1 MTSHTLPSQ
10 AAGLYDPRYEH
21 DACGVG
27 MVARLDNQATH
38 EVVTRALRALENLE
52 HRGASGADPL
62 TGDGAGILMQMPD
75 ELLRA
80 VAGLELPAPGRY
92 GVMMCF
98 LPTDPQ
104 ARARIEALLE
114 RTVEQE
120 GQRLIGWRDVPV
132 CPEHTGATAAAAR
145 PVIRQ
150 LFVGADE
157 NGFDQD
163 AFERKLYVIR
173 RVVEQ
178 AVAASRDAQSG
189 FYVASGSSRTL
200 NYKGMLIS
208 YQLAAFY
215 PDLRDERCK
224 SALGLVH
231 SRFSTNTFPSW
242 ELAHPYRVI
251 CHNGEINTVK
261 GNVNWMRARESDLS
275 SELFGEDL
283 EKILPVVTQGN
294 SDSAT
299 FDNVLELLM
308 LAGRSLP
315 HAVMMMIPEAF
326 RNRSDLPEELKG
338 FYAFHSCLMEPWDGP
353 ASVAFT
359 DGRVVGA
366 TLDRNGLRPGR
377 WVITRD
383 GHVVLGSEI
392 GLLDVPPEDVVRLG
406 RLQPGKLF
414 LVDLEQGRVVDDGEV
429 KHQIATQRPYGE
441 WYTRNAVRFAEMEPS
456 EQVTLSDLPL
466 QRRQRAF
473 GYTQEDLRVL
483 LEPMARDA
491 AEPIGSMGNDLSL
504 AVLSDQAPPLFSYFK
519 QLFAQVTN
527 PPIDPIREEIVMSLS
542 TSLGT
547 ERNLFDETPEH
558 AHKLELD
565 QPILLNRELETLRHI
580 SHDVFSSRTLDITW
594 PVAEGPAGMARAL
607 QQACERAHEAIAQG
621 VNIIILS
628 DRRLGPERAA
638 IPSLLAV
645 SSVHHHL
652 VREGTRLRAG
662 IVLESGEPREVHHF
676 ATLIGYGASAINP
689 YVMLETLDHLV
700 AQGRIARATGSG
712 VGSAMANGDAPA
724 QLTPVEAAN
733 NTVKAIGKGLLKT
746 ISKMGISTIQSYR
759 GAQIFEAVGLEP
771 ALIDRHFTGT
781 ASRIGGVG
789 LEVLATEALER
800 HARAGW
806 AGSSYRPDSLLPVG
820 GVYAWRR
827 DGERH
832 MWNPET
838 IALVQ
843 HAVRSANGNV
853 AAALGGDAQAGSEAR
868 ESPAFQKYREYAAA
882 VNDDAARKATLR
894 GLLRFRTA
902 DSGAGESGIGES
914 ESGVPGRAPIPLEEV
929 EPAKEI
935 VRRFCTGAMSLGS
948 ISREAHET
956 LAIAMNRLG
965 GRSNTGEGGED
976 PARFTP
982 DTNGDRRRSAIK
994 QVASGRFGVTIH
1006 YLVNADELQIK
1017 MAQGAKPG
1025 EGGQLPGHKVDAYI
1039 GSIRHTTPGVGLI
1052 SPPPHH
1058 DIYSIEDLKQ
1068 LIYDLRCANPSAQVS
1083 VKLVSE
1089 VGVGTVAA
1097 GVSKANADRVLIS
1110 GHDGGTGASPLSSI
1124 QAAGIPWEI
1133 GLAETQQTLLLND
1146 LRSRIVVQTDGQ
1158 LKTGRDVVIA
1168 AMLGADEM
1176 GFSTAP
1182 LIATGCIMMRACHLN
1197 TCPVGIAT
1205 QDPELRKRFKGRPE
1219 HVVNFFFFVAEEVR
1233 EILASLGLR
1242 TLDEAIGRV
1251 DLLAAERAIEHWKAR
1266 GVDLT
1271 HILAHIELDEDPA
1284 HPAARHRVEAPPAVL
1299 EDALDWELVERSRAV
1314 IEAGALGADGLVG
1327 DPGLVGSAGLASDAR
1342 LASGD
1347 GLEGGEARVV
1357 RTDAITREGSRR
1369 PRVEIE
1375 LPIRNV
1381 NRCVGGILSSHIARA
1396 CGAKGLPPDSIVVR
1410 MRGSAGQS
1418 FGGWLAPGV
1427 TFELE
1432 GDTNDYTG
1440 KGLSGGVVSVRPPRD
1455 VAPDFV
1461 AQDNVIVG
1469 NTVLYGATAGR
1480 TFFRGLAGERFGV
1493 RNSGAWAVVEGVGDH
1508 GCEYMT
1514 GGRVVVLGPTGRN
1527 FAAGMSGGIAY
1538 VLDEAGAFPARC
1550 NMGMVGFDEISPADA
1565 IELRAMVE
1573 EHEQRTDS
1581 PVARDVLGRFDAL
1594 LAAGAFVK
1602 VMPHDYKRVLAEM
1615 AEAEA
1620 ERAEGVPA

>member
-1 MTSHTLPSQ
+1 MTTHTMQPPK
-10 AAGLYDPRYEH
+10 AVGLYDPRFEH

-27 MVARLDNQATH
+27 MVARLDNTPTH
-38 EVVTRALRALENLE
+38 EVVERGIAALKNLE
-52 HRGASGADPL
+52 HRGASGADPC

-75 ELLRA
+75 ELLRG
-80 VAGLELPAPGRY
+80 VVEFELPPAGRY
-92 GVMMCF
+92 GVLMCF
-98 LPTDPQ
+98 LPREQPRRERLQ
-104 ARARIEALLE
+104 ALLE
-114 RTVEQE
+114 RTVAAE
-120 GQRLIGWRDVPV
+120 GQTVLGWREVPG
-132 CPEHTGATAAAAR
+132 GARSTRARSRAPAVRRSASCSSGGTAEQAA
-145 PVIRQ
+145 
-150 LFVGADE
+150 
-157 NGFDQD
+157 DQD

-173 RVVEQ
+173 RVCELS
-178 AVAASRDAQSG
+178 AEG
-189 FYVASGSSRTL
+189 EGLYVASSSSRTL

-208 YQLAAFY
+208 FQLAEFY

-224 SALGLVH
+224 SALALVH

-242 ELAHPYRVI
+242 ELAHPYRTI
-251 CHNGEINTVK
+251 CHNGEINTVM
-261 GNVNWMRARESDLS
+261 GNVNWMRARESELS
-275 SELFGEDL
+275 SELFGDDL
-283 EKILPVVTQGN
+283 QKILPVVTPGN

-299 FDNVLELLM
+299 FDNVMELLL
-308 LAGRSLP
+308 LAGRSP
-315 HAVMMMIPEAF
+315 AHAAMMMIPEAY
-326 RNRSDLPEELKG
+326 RNREDLPADLVG
-338 FYAFHSCLMEPWDGP
+338 FYAYHACLMEPWDGP

-377 WVITRD
+377 WVETAD
-383 GHVVLGSEI
+383 GHIVLGSET
-392 GLLDVPPEDVVRLG
+392 GMLDVAPSEVKRLG

-414 LVDLEQGRVVDDGEV
+414 LVDLQRGRIVEDGEV
-429 KHQIATQRPYGE
+429 KREVSTQRPYRE
-441 WYTRNAVRFAEMEPS
+441 WFQSSSVAFDELDPS
-456 EQVTLSDLPL
+456 EQVTISDQPL
-466 QRRQRAF
+466 HRRQRAF
-473 GYTQEDLRVL
+473 GFSQEDLRVL
-483 LEPMARDA
+483 LAPMARDG
-491 AEPIGSMGNDLSL
+491 AEPIGSMGNDISL

-527 PPIDPIREEIVMSLS
+527 PPIDPIREEIVMSLE
-542 TSLGT
+542 TTLGS
-547 ERNLFDETPEH
+547 ERNLFEETPEH
-558 AHKLELD
+558 AHKLVLER
-565 QPILLNRELETLRHI
+565 PILLNRELETLRHV
-580 SHDVFSSRTLDITW
+580 SHELFAARTIDITW
-594 PVAEGPAGMARAL
+594 PVAEGAAGMVAAL
-607 QQACERAHEAIAQG
+607 ERVCAQAHEAIAEG
-621 VNIIILS
+621 VNIIVLS
-628 DRRLGPERAA
+628 DRLLGPRRAP

-645 SSVHHHL
+645 ASVHHHL
-652 VREGTRLRAG
+652 VREGTRLRVG

-689 YVMLETLDHLV
+689 YLMLETLDQLV
-700 AQGRIARATGSG
+700 IDGRITPAGADG
-712 VGSAMANGDAPA
+712 AAPPRGEELNA
-724 QLTPVEAAN
+724 QLEQAAQ
-733 NTVKAIGKGLLKT
+733 NTIKAIGKGLLKT

-759 GAQIFEAVGLEP
+759 GAQIFEAVGLERG
-771 ALIDRHFTGT
+771 LIDRHFTGT

-789 LEVLATEALER
+789 LDVLATEAQER
-800 HARAGW
+800 HARAYP
-806 AGSSYRPDSLLPVG
+806 APEDDLLPVG

-827 DGERH
+827 DGEHH

-843 HAVRSANGNV
+843 HAVRAGGFGDASEASVSRSLDGNV
-853 AAALGGDAQAGSEAR
+853 AAALAGEGEALEEVRSSEA
-868 ESPAFQKYREYAAA
+868 FTKYREYARAI
-882 VNDDAARKATLR
+882 NEDAARKATLR
-894 GLLRFRTA
+894 GLLEIGPRDA
-902 DSGAGESGIGES
+902 DGSGAGESI
-914 ESGVPGRAPIPLEEV
+914 ALEEV
-929 EPAKEI
+929 EPASAI

-982 DTNGDRRRSAIK
+982 DPNGDRRRSAIK
-994 QVASGRFGVTIH
+994 QVASGRFGVTIN

-1025 EGGQLPGHKVDAYI
+1025 EGGQLPGGKVDAYI

-1068 LIYDLRCANPSAQVS
+1068 LIYDLRCSNPPTETSPGAQVS

-1124 QAAGIPWEI
+1124 QAAGVPWEI

-1158 LKTGRDVVIA
+1158 LKTGRDVAIA

-1205 QDPELRKRFKGRPE
+1205 QDPVLRERFKGTPE

-1242 TLDEAIGRV
+1242 SLDEAIGRV
-1251 DLLAAERAIEHWKAR
+1251 DLLHAQPAIEHWKAR

-1271 HILAHIELDEDPA
+1271 HILTQIELPA
-1284 HPAARHRVEAPPAVL
+1284 DAPRRRVQPPPAVL
-1299 EDALDWELVERSRAV
+1299 ADALDWELVRRSQGAIER
-1314 IEAGALGADGLVG
+1314 
-1327 DPGLVGSAGLASDAR
+1327 
-1342 LASGD
+1342 
-1347 GLEGGEARVV
+1347 GERV
-1357 RTDAITREGSRR
+1357 R
-1369 PRVEIE
+1369 IE

-1396 CGAKGLPPDSIVVR
+1396 HGAAGLGEGSIEVEFE
-1410 MRGSAGQS
+1410 GSAGQS

-1427 TFELE
+1427 TFTLR
-1432 GDTNDYTG
+1432 GDANDYTG
-1440 KGLSGGVVSVRPPRD
+1440 KGLSGGVLAVRPREGM
-1455 VAPDFV
+1455 AQEFV
-1461 AQDNVIVG
+1461 AEENVIVG
-1469 NTVLYGATAGR
+1469 NTLLYGATAGR
-1480 TFFRGLAGERFGV
+1480 AFFRGLAGERFAV
-1493 RNSGAWAVVEGVGDH
+1493 RNSGASAVVEGVGDH

-1514 GGRVVVLGPTGRN
+1514 GGYVVVLGPTGRN

-1538 VLDEAGAFPARC
+1538 VLDEDGGFTARC
-1550 NMGMVGFDEISPADA
+1550 NMGMVGFEAPSPEDA
-1565 IELRAMVE
+1565 VELRALIA
-1573 EHEQRTDS
+1573 EHGERTAS
-1581 PVARDVLGRFDAL
+1581 PVAARVLAEFDELLGR
-1594 LAAGAFVK
+1594 GAFVK
-1602 VMPHDYKRVLAEM
+1602 VMPHDYKRVLAEQA
-1615 AEAEA
+1615 AEAADEA
-1620 ERAEGVPA
+1620 PAVAA

>member
-1 MTSHTLPSQ
+1 MTSQTKQPPQ
-10 AAGLYDPRYEH
+10 AVGLYDPRFEH

-27 MVARLDNQATH
+27 MVARLDNRPTH
-38 EVVTRALRALENLE
+38 EVVSRAITALENLE
-52 HRGASGADPL
+52 HRGATGADPC

-80 VAGLELPAPGRY
+80 TVDFELPPPGAY
-92 GVMMCF
+92 GVLMCF
-98 LPTDPQ
+98 LPTDPG
-104 ARARIEALLE
+104 ARGRLEELLE
-114 RTVEQE
+114 WTVREE
-120 GQRLIGWRDVPV
+120 GQRLLGWREVPV
-132 CPEHTGATAAAAR
+132 AVEHTGEVAAACR

-150 LFVGADE
+150 LFVGGGSPLQGDR
-157 NGFDQD
+157 D

-173 RVVEQ
+173 RICELT
-178 AVAASRDAQSG
+178 AEEPG
-189 FYVASGSSRTL
+189 LYVASSSSRTI

-208 YQLAAFY
+208 YQLGAFY
-215 PDLRDERCK
+215 PDLRDERTK
-224 SALGLVH
+224 SALALVH

-251 CHNGEINTVK
+251 CHNGEINTVM
-261 GNVNWMRARESDLS
+261 GNVNWMRARESELR

-283 EKILPVVTQGN
+283 QKILPVVTPGN

-299 FDNVLELLM
+299 FDNVLELLL

-315 HAVMMMIPEAF
+315 HAAMMMIPEAY
-326 RNRSDLPEELKG
+326 RDREDLPDYLKG
-338 FYAFHSCLMEPWDGP
+338 FYAFHACLMEPWDGP

-359 DGRVVGA
+359 DGRIVGA

-377 WVITRD
+377 WVETTD
-383 GHVVLGSEI
+383 GHVVLGSES
-392 GLLDVPPEDVVRLG
+392 GLLDIPPAQIRRLG

-414 LVDLEQGRVVDDGEV
+414 LVDLERGRIVEDEEV
-429 KHQIATQRPYGE
+429 KREVSTRRPYGE
-441 WYTRNAVRFAEMEPS
+441 WYARNAVHFSQLAPS
-456 EQVTLSDLPL
+456 EQVTLSSQPL
-466 QRRQRAF
+466 RLRQRAF

-483 LEPMARDA
+483 LSPMAIDG
-491 AEPIGSMGNDLSL
+491 AEPVGSMGNDLAL

-527 PPIDPIREEIVMSLS
+527 PPIDPIREEIVMSLA
-542 TSLGT
+542 TSLGN

-558 AHKLELD
+558 AHKLLLD
-565 QPILLNRELETLRHI
+565 QPILLNRELETLRHVEHPVYKAETI
-580 SHDVFSSRTLDITW
+580 DITW
-594 PVAEGPAGMARAL
+594 PIAEGGHTARSAGSGMSEAIDRICRQAR
-607 QQACERAHEAIAQG
+607 EAIAKC

-628 DRRLGPERAA
+628 DRAVGPGRAP

-645 SSVHHHL
+645 AAVHHHL
-652 VREGTRLRAG
+652 VLEGTRLRAG
-662 IVLESGEPREVHHF
+662 IILESGEPREVHHF

-689 YVMLETLDHLV
+689 YLALETLDEMVVEGRVGGAGSDGRQGPPGTDELNDLLEPA
-700 AQGRIARATGSG
+700 AQ
-712 VGSAMANGDAPA
+712 NF
-724 QLTPVEAAN
+724 
-733 NTVKAIGKGLLKT
+733 VKAVGKGLLKT

-759 GAQIFEAVGLEP
+759 AAQIFEAVGLEK
-771 ALIDRHFTGT
+771 ALIDMHFTGT

-800 HARAGW
+800 HARAYP
-806 AGSSYRPDSLLPVG
+806 APHDQLLPVG

-827 DGERH
+827 DGEHH

-843 HAVRSANGNV
+843 HAVRAANGNV
-853 AAALGGDAQAGSEAR
+853 GAAMQGDREAYEAVR
-868 ESPAFQKYREYAAA
+868 ESPAFEKYREYARA
-882 VNDDAARKATLR
+882 VNEDAARRATLR
-894 GLLRFRTA
+894 GLL
-902 DSGAGESGIGES
+902 EIG
-914 ESGVPGRAPIPLEEV
+914 GDGRQPIPLEEV
-929 EPAKEI
+929 EPASEI

-976 PARFTP
+976 PSRYVA
-982 DTNGDRRRSAIK
+982 DANGDRRRSAIK

-1068 LIYDLRCANPSAQVS
+1068 LIYDLRCSNPPTPEHRGAQVS

-1124 QAAGIPWEI
+1124 QAAGVPWEI

-1146 LRSRIVVQTDGQ
+1146 LRSRITVQTDGQ

-1205 QDPELRKRFKGRPE
+1205 QDPELRKRFKGTPE
-1219 HVVNFFFFVAEEVR
+1219 HVVNFFFFIAEEVR
-1233 EILASLGLR
+1233 EILASVGLR
-1242 TLDEAIGRV
+1242 SLDEAIGRV
-1251 DLLAAERAIEHWKAR
+1251 DMLGVGPAIDHWKAR

-1271 HILAHIELDEDPA
+1271 HILTQIEIPEGAP
-1284 HPAARHRVEAPPAVL
+1284 RRRVEPPPAVL
-1299 EDALDWELVERSRAV
+1299 DDALDWQLVESSRP
-1314 IEAGALGADGLVG
+1314 ALERRDRVSFA
-1327 DPGLVGSAGLASDAR
+1327 
-1342 LASGD
+1342 
-1347 GLEGGEARVV
+1347 LE
-1357 RTDAITREGSRR
+1357 
-1369 PRVEIE
+1369 
-1375 LPIRNV
+1375 IRNR
-1381 NRCVGGILSSHIARA
+1381 NRCVGGILSSHVARRY
-1396 CGAKGLPPDSIVVR
+1396 GAGGLDEDSIVVDFE
-1410 MRGSAGQS
+1410 GSAGQS
-1418 FGGWLAPGV
+1418 FAGWLAPGI
-1427 TFELE
+1427 TFTLR
-1432 GDTNDYTG
+1432 GDAQDYAG
-1440 KGLSGGVVSVRPPRD
+1440 KGLSGGVFAVRPREGMGGHFK
-1455 VAPDFV
+1455 AEE
-1461 AQDNVIVG
+1461 NVIVG

-1480 TFFRGLAGERFGV
+1480 AFFRGLAGERFGV
-1493 RNSGAWAVVEGVGDH
+1493 RNSGAWTVVEGVGDH
-1508 GCEYMT
+1508 CCEYMT

-1527 FAAGMSGGIAY
+1527 FAAGMSGGVAY
-1538 VLDEAGAFPARC
+1538 VLDEDGSFPKRC
-1550 NMGMVGFDEISPADA
+1550 NMGMVGFDELAEADA
-1565 IELRAMVE
+1565 IELRGMIE
-1573 EHEQRTDS
+1573 EHLRRTDS
-1581 PVARDVLGRFDAL
+1581 PVAARVLGEWDEL
-1594 LAAGAFVK
+1594 LARGAFVK
-1602 VMPHDYKRVLAEM
+1602 VMPHDYKRVMRELAEEESRAAIA
-1615 AEAEA
+1615 AENGNLSAPRPLDAVGETS
-1620 ERAEGVPA
+1620 